1 MSLFLLVLCSRYTT
15 IRRALPL
22 PSSASCVPIETT
34 ESESSFSLCQKYVYL
49 SVCQKLKLFTPEK
62 WRFAQW
68 VNHQRKIALSLDARC
83 LEKPARRNGLE
94 RQDRRKKRASVD
106 GLLREEEGG
115 GAMGW
120 FLLGPIKKP
129 VSSSV
134 SKSLLWHSRQL
145 RKHLKAPE
153 KPDNTS
159 LVECRV
165 PLGGRRRDFAPCQ

>member
-1 MSLFLLVLCSRYTT
+1 MLAVYHD
-15 IRRALPL
+15 
-22 PSSASCVPIETT
+22 PSCAASSSVCASCVPIETT

-49 SVCQKLKLFTPEK
+49 SVCQKLKLFTSEK

-68 VNHQRKIALSLDARC
+68 VNINERSRYRWTHDVTRTR
-83 LEKPARRNGLE
+83 ARRNGLE